1 MLLTPSITR
10 PIKSLFTGGSVNR
23 RIFRAAASVTAV
35 GILVKL
41 VAAAKEIGVAAV
53 YGRTDAM
60 DAFLAAALVPG
71 LLINLIS
78 ESMNQA
84 LVPTLI
90 RVREREGQERAQQ
103 LLSSSMLG
111 MCLLLAA
118 VSVLMGATA
127 RGLFPLIA
135 SHFDAG
141 KLDLSIRLF
150 YGMLPVVL
158 ITGIATNCT
167 AVLNT
172 FDRFAWPAL
181 APVVIPLT
189 ILVGALTLGGRL
201 GVWALVYATVGG
213 SLLHAGLVAGMMER
227 SGYSFRL
234 RWHGT
239 TEATREVARQ
249 YGPVLL
255 SAVVASGGLLVDQS
269 MAAMLPAGSVSALVY
284 GNRFVSVAI
293 ALLAGAVSTAVTPYF
308 SRMIALRDWAG
319 CRHTVR
325 TWVRLTALVS
335 LPIAVLLIAGSRPVV
350 CIGFQHGA
358 FGPRDTQVVAAVM
371 AMYAIQIPFFVAS
384 RVFYRF
390 IVAMR
395 RTDLAL
401 YCGMLNLILD
411 IVLNLVLMRRMGV
424 AGIALATSLW
434 TVSTF
439 LFLWY
444 WTGRL
449 LAETDPGGS

>member
-1 MLLTPSITR
+1 MLLTPAITR
-10 PIKSLFTGGSVNR
+10 PFKWLFKGGSVNR

-35 GILVKL
+35 GIVVKL
-41 VAAAKEIGVAAV
+41 VATAKEIAVAGV
-53 YGRTDAM
+53 YGRSDAM

-90 RVREREGQERAQQ
+90 RVREREGHERAQQ
-103 LLSSSMLG
+103 LLSNSMLW

-118 VSVLMGATA
+118 VSVLMAATA
-127 RGLFPLIA
+127 RGFFPLIA
-135 SHFDAG
+135 SHFPVG

-150 YGMLPVVL
+150 YGLLPVVL

-189 ILVGALTLGGRL
+189 IMVGALTLGGRL
-201 GVWALVYATVGG
+201 GIWAIVYATVAG
-213 SLLHAGLVAGMMER
+213 SLLHTGLAAGMMER
-227 SGYSFRL
+227 SGYRFRL
-234 RWHGT
+234 RWHGM
-239 TEATREVARQ
+239 TEASREVARQ

-284 GNRFVSVAI
+284 GSRFVSVII
-293 ALLAGAVSTAVTPYF
+293 ALLGGAVSTAVTPYF
-308 SRMIALRDWAG
+308 SRMIAHRDWAG

-325 TWVRLTALVS
+325 TWVRLTGLVS
-335 LPIAVLLIAGSRPVV
+335 LPLAAMLIAGSHMVV
-350 CIGFQHGA
+350 RTAFEHGA
-358 FGPRDTQVVAAVM
+358 FGPLDTQVVATVM
-371 AMYAIQIPFFVAS
+371 AMYAIQIPVFVVS

-395 RTDLAL
+395 RTDLVL

-439 LFLWY
+439 FFLWY
-444 WTGRL
+444 WTRRL
-449 LAETDPGGS
+449 LVEAVPSKT